1 MPLISEYQGSSRM
14 IGVMKM
20 PGESERIVT
29 MGDYQ
34 LCIKYD
40 AEDAYGLIIQ
50 TGKNEFVVAGINLKV
65 YFTSTNKKKTG
76 YIKQVWEGGYDTDG
90 EWKATRLLNGDE
102 TYHNAADSRS
112 SDETG

>member
-65 YFTSTNKKKTG
+65 YFTSTNKRKRAISSKYG
-76 YIKQVWEGGYDTDG
+76 
-90 EWKATRLLNGDE
+90 KAVMIQTVNGKPPVCSMV
-102 TYHNAADSRS
+102 TKLTTTLY
-112 SDETG
+112 